1 LDKKPKTPS
10 CPGCGGKPFT
20 VKTVHGWRSD
30 CCGLWSWHG
39 KPLTDGATHQA
50 RQAAHAAFDAL
61 WKGQGP
67 LSRLARIM
75 GMTSQE
81 CHISRFGADQAKRV
95 VEIAQSGA
103 LLREADSAP

>member
-1 LDKKPKTPS
+1 
-10 CPGCGGKPFT
+10 
-20 VKTVHGWRSD
+20 
-30 CCGLWSWHG
+30 
-39 KPLTDGATHQA
+39 
-50 RQAAHAAFDAL
+50 
-61 WKGQGP
+61 
-67 LSRLARIM
+67 M